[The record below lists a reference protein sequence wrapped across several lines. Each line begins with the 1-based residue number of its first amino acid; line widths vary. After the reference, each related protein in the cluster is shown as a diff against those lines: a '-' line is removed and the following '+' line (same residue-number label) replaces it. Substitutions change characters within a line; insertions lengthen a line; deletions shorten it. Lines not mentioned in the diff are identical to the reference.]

1 MERTNWLTYAV
12 PRKYVGKYLV
22 TMWIA
27 LFIVPQYIFGL
38 YYTKLGIIVN
48 IVWYD
53 VIFYMW
59 LKFKKN
65 D

>member
-1 MERTNWLTYAV
+1 MERTNWLSYAV
-12 PRKYVGKYLV
+12 PKKYVGKYLV
-22 TMWIA
+22 TMWVA

>member
-12 PRKYVGKYLV
+12 PRKYVGKYIV